1 VLRAND
7 DTRRFARGSLGSR
20 RAARCRCSSAS
31 LRNFPIDY
39 LKIDGSFMC
48 QLKDHSIDRA
58 TVESQRTAF
67 DRFDKTATARM

>member
-7 DTRRFARGSLGSR
+7 DTRRFERGSLGNR
-20 RAARCRCSSAS
+20 RAPLCHSSAP

-48 QLKDHSIDRA
+48 QLKDCGIA
-58 TVESQRTAF
+58 CPTVASQRTAF
-67 DRFDKTATARM
+67 DRFDKTETARM

>member
-7 DTRRFARGSLGSR
+7 DTRRFARDSLGNR
-20 RAARCRCSSAS
+20 GAPLCHSSAS
-31 LRNFPIDY
+31 LRNFAIDY

-48 QLKDHSIDRA
+48 QLKDHDIDRA
-58 TVESQRTAF
+58 TVEPQRTAF

>member
-7 DTRRFARGSLGSR
+7 DTRRFERGSLGNR
-20 RAARCRCSSAS
+20 RAPPCRSSAS

-39 LKIDGSFMC
+39 LKIDGGFMC

-58 TVESQRTAF
+58 TVESQRRAF

>member
-1 VLRAND
+1 MLRAND
-7 DTRRFARGSLGSR
+7 DTRRFERGSLGNR
-20 RAARCRCSSAS
+20 RAPPCRSSAS

-48 QLKDHSIDRA
+48 QLKDHDIDRA

-67 DRFDKTATARM
+67 NRFDKTATARM

>member
-1 VLRAND
+1 MLRAND
-7 DTRRFARGSLGSR
+7 DTRRFARGWLGSR
-20 RAARCRCSSAS
+20 RAERCRSSAS

-48 QLKDHSIDRA
+48 QLKDHDIDRA
-58 TVESQRTAF
+58 TVEPQRTAF